1 MYDIHMLSINNILRL
16 AFFTSI
22 AVSCLFIIY
31 PFAPSFIW
39 ALIISISLWPI
50 YERYEGRLGGQR
62 FAMGISIMLL
72 IFLVAPIV
80 LVGFNVV
87 SLVPQAIAWMKT
99 LTITVPPEWL
109 TSSVFWTHDVAK
121 MWEMV
126 RKDISNLQNLLLP
139 YLQVATPTLFSMSKS
154 LFMGAF
160 HMTLAILLS
169 AFILPK
175 GRFLWK
181 VGKDISEKLF
191 PSLHFDLMEI
201 IAQTVKG
208 ITIGVVGTSFAQM
221 LALFITFMIVGQ
233 SGALILSFFTFILAI
248 AQIPTMLVWG
258 PVAIYFLSNH
268 MIWQGVLIIFIG
280 VVVMNIV
287 LDGILKPVLI
297 SKEAKMPMFLVFL
310 GVIGGLIAWGLM
322 GIFLGPVVLSL
333 TYVVTKS
340 WLSKIDD

>member
-1 MYDIHMLSINNILRL
+1 MMMFMLSINNILRL

-22 AVSCLFIIY
+22 AISCLFIIY

-39 ALIISISLWPI
+39 SLIISISLWPI
-50 YERYEGRLGGQR
+50 YERYEGRISGQR
-62 FAMGISIMLL
+62 LAMGMSVMLL
-72 IFLVAPIV
+72 IFLVAPII

-87 SLVPQAIAWMKT
+87 SLVPQVIAWAKT
-99 LTITVPPEWL
+99 LTVTAPPGWL
-109 TSSVFWTHDVAK
+109 TSSILWTHDVAN

-126 RKDISNLQNLLLP
+126 RKDISNLQTLLLP
-139 YLQVATPTLFSMSKS
+139 YLQVATPTLFNMSKS

-169 AFILPK
+169 AFILPR

-181 VGKDISEKLF
+181 IGKDISEKLF

-201 IAQTVKG
+201 ITQTVKG

-221 LALFITFMIVGQ
+221 IALFITFMIVGQ

-258 PVAIYFLSNH
+258 PVALYFLSKS
-268 MIWQGVLIIFIG
+268 MIWQGVLIIFVGI
-280 VVVMNIV
+280 VVMNII

-333 TYVVTKS
+333 TYVVTKN